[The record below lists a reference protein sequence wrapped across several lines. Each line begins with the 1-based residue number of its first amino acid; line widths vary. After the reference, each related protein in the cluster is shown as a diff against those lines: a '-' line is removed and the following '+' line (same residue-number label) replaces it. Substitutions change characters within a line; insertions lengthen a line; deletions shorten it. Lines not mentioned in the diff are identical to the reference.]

1 MSKFF
6 DEYGD
11 PKPAPIIGWGLVIFL
26 LVVVVLGSFGTVD
39 AGERGVKT
47 RFGEVVGTYEPGLY
61 FKLPVM
67 ESMHKMNV
75 RTQTVKYELDEPLFA
90 ASKDLQDVNVATV
103 INYRIDPTQVAEIYQ
118 QYGSVKDYEA
128 DIIRPAIRDT
138 VKSDASRFTAEE
150 LVTTRSAYTDATN
163 KTLSERLASFNVTV
177 ERVNITNIQFSAE
190 YTASIEA
197 KVTAEQNALKAEQDL
212 KRVEFEAEQRIAQ
225 SKAEAEAIRIQA
237 EAITQQGGKDY
248 VQLQA
253 IEKWNGALPNQFV
266 PGSAVPFLN
275 I

>member
-1 MSKFF
+1 
-6 DEYGD
+6 
-11 PKPAPIIGWGLVIFL
+11 
-26 LVVVVLGSFGTVD
+26 
-39 AGERGVKT
+39 
-47 RFGEVVGTYEPGLY
+47 
-61 FKLPVM
+61 M

-266 PGSAVPFLN
+266 PGSAIPFLS